1 MNSYIAIFKLNALE
15 ILLNLIKLLSSHTL
29 MVLKEVLVLT
39 RKIKMKVFIQDV
51 QIYNF

>member
-1 MNSYIAIFKLNALE
+1 MNSYIAIFKMNALE
-15 ILLNLIKLLSSHTL
+15 LQLNLKLLSSHTL

-51 QIYNF
+51 QIYNS